1 MHKRG
6 SPYMHVEIINNK
18 LIKHLI
24 IGPLILNRAHGLV
37 QSLKLAMRTASS
49 K

>member
-1 MHKRG
+1 
-6 SPYMHVEIINNK
+6 MHVEIINNK

-24 IGPLILNRAHGLV
+24 IGPLILNRTCTQI
-37 QSLKLAMRTASS
+37 QSLKLAMRAASS